1 MESEDEITKKK
12 IKGLEHFFY
21 TLPENCQ
28 PKKNNSFMFLK
39 LDHFYEGDYFRQV
52 PIDEINVNPDYILP
66 QDLLYKS

>member
-1 MESEDEITKKK
+1 MESEDEITEKK
-12 IKGLEHFFY
+12 IKELEYFFY

-39 LDHFYEGDYFRQV
+39 PDHFYEGDYFRQV
-52 PIDEINVNPDYILP
+52 PIDETNVNPDYILP